1 MSDESAKFVHLHT
14 HSHYSLL
21 TALPKI
27 DDLVS
32 NAVKNDMPA
41 LALTDNGNMYG
52 AIEFYKKCKKANIK
66 PIIGV
71 DAFVAV
77 RTRHD
82 KEARIDNKRS
92 RLVLL
97 AKNNEGYKNL
107 IKLVTYS
114 QLEGFYYKPR
124 VDRELLEK
132 YSEGLI
138 AIIPSF
144 SGETTSLI
152 KERNIELA
160 KEKLEWYKNTFGK
173 ENVFL
178 EITHHPEIEGHQE
191 LQDKIKN
198 LAKDTDTKLVA
209 AHDVYYIKPE
219 DRKTRATVM
228 KIQTN
233 SEFGAQNDDKEDF
246 SFIDQ
251 KTAVKYFKDTR
262 DALENTIKIA
272 DMCNVELEL
281 GKWVFPDLKV
291 ESGRSYDDE
300 LRELVYAGLEKR
312 KVEKTKEVED
322 RIEYELKIIKD
333 KGYSPYFLVVGDLL
347 RFAHENNILTT
358 IRGSVAGSI
367 VTYLA
372 KITNVNPIEYKIPFE
387 RFLNPERPSAPD
399 IDMDFADNRRDEV
412 IQYAKDKYGEDK
424 VAQIGTFGTM
434 AARGSVRDIAR
445 ALGHPYNTGDQIAK
459 LIPIGSQ
466 GFPMTIDRALEIT
479 PELKALYKKEK
490 DAKEIIDMAKKI
502 EGNARHVGIH
512 AAGVVI
518 SPTDLTDFVP
528 LQLDPKGGKVVTQYD
543 MHAVEDAGLLKFDF
557 LGIKNLAILSD
568 AVKRAKKFHNV
579 DVDIENIPLD
589 DEKTYKML
597 ARGETMG
604 LFQLNGAGMTRYLKD
619 LKPSQLTDINAMVAL
634 YRPGPMESIP
644 SYIERKHN
652 PKLITYPD
660 PRMKDIL
667 DQSYGVVTYQDDV
680 LMISIKLGGYSWLE
694 ADMLRKAM
702 GKKIPKVMAAEKD
715 KLIKGFIDNGTTE
728 QKAVKIWE
736 LIEPFAAYGFNKAH
750 AASYGKVAYQTAYM
764 KANFP
769 IEYMAAV
776 LTADSGDVDK
786 VSESIT
792 ELKRMN
798 IPVLPPNINESFGD
812 FTVVGESI
820 RFGLSSI
827 KNFGE
832 GIGEFIINEREQNG
846 KFKSLADFLER
857 VQNKNLNKKSLEALI
872 KAGALDEF
880 GERGQM
886 LSNMEYLL
894 QFNKEHSEM
903 DNSHDSLFGALGDA
917 NAPTKLN
924 LEKSEPASQSDKL
937 FWEKELL
944 GLYVS
949 GHPLDKF
956 KEKLENKYSKIKDIK
971 ENTKSGVT
979 TVVSGIVE
987 EVKPILTKK
996 GDQMAFVRIA
1006 DMSDNIEVVLFPE
1019 TYTKYK
1025 TLVEQEKCIAIKG
1038 KLSTRNGDISILAEA
1053 VKEL

>member
-1 MSDESAKFVHLHT
+1 MSDEKPRFVHLHT

-32 NAVKNDMPA
+32 CAVKNKMPA

-52 AIEFYKKCKKANIK
+52 AIEFYKACKKAEIK
-66 PIIGV
+66 PIIGI

-97 AKNNEGYKNL
+97 AKNNTGYKNL
-107 IKLVTYS
+107 IKLVTKS

-124 VDRELLEK
+124 VDKELLEEC
-132 YSEGLI
+132 SEGLI
-138 AIIPSF
+138 AILPSF
-144 SGETTSLI
+144 SGDTTFAI
-152 KERNIELA
+152 KEKNIELA
-160 KEKLEWYKNTFGK
+160 KERLEWHKKTFGK

-178 EITHHPEIEGHQE
+178 EITHHPEIAGHEEVQE
-191 LQDKIKN
+191 KIKQ
-198 LAKDTDTKLVA
+198 LARDTDTDLVA
-209 AHDVYYIKPE
+209 AHDVYYMKPE

-233 SEFGAQNDDKEDF
+233 SDFGAQNDDKEDF

-251 KTAVKYFKDTR
+251 KTAVKYFKDTPK
-262 DALENTIKIA
+262 ALENTIRIA
-272 DMCNVELEL
+272 DMCEVELEL
-281 GKWVFPDLKV
+281 GSWVFPDLKV

-312 KVEKTKEVED
+312 NVEKTKEVED

-347 RFAHENNILTT
+347 QFAHKNDILTT

-367 VTYLA
+367 VTYLI
-372 KITNVNPIEYKIPFE
+372 KITNINPVAYKIPFE
-387 RFLNPERPSAPD
+387 RFLNPQRPSAPD

-434 AARGSVRDIAR
+434 AARGAVRDIAR
-445 ALGHPYNTGDQIAK
+445 ALGHPYNIGDQIAK

-466 GFPMTIDRALEIT
+466 GFPMTIDHALKIT
-479 PELKALYKKEK
+479 PELKELYKKE
-490 DAKEIIDMAKKI
+490 AVVKEVIDMAKKI
-502 EGNARHVGIH
+502 EGNARHISIH

-518 SPTDLTDFVP
+518 SPTELTDFVP

-557 LGIKNLAILSD
+557 LGIKNLAILAD
-568 AVKRAKKFHNV
+568 AVRRAKKFHNV
-579 DVDIENIPLD
+579 DVDIENVPLD

-619 LKPSQLTDINAMVAL
+619 LKPSQITDINAMVAL

-644 SYIERKHN
+644 SYIERKQN

-715 KLIKGFIDNGTTE
+715 KLIKGFVDNGATE
-728 QKAVKIWE
+728 HKAIKIWE

-769 IEYMAAV
+769 IEYMASV

-792 ELKRMN
+792 ELKRMK

-832 GIGEFIINEREQNG
+832 GIGEFIINEREENG
-846 KFKSLADFLER
+846 KFKSLAEFLER

-903 DNSHDSLFGALGDA
+903 DTNHDSLFGALPEDA
-917 NAPTKLN
+917 APAKLN
-924 LEKSEPASQSDKL
+924 LEESEPASQSDKL

-944 GLYVS
+944 GLYIS

-956 KEKLENKYSKIKDIK
+956 KEKLENKYKKIKEIK
-971 ENTKSGVT
+971 DTTRSGVT

-996 GDQMAFVRIA
+996 GDQMAFVRVA
-1006 DMSDNIEVVLFPE
+1006 DMSDNIEIVLFPE
-1019 TYTKYK
+1019 TFAKYK
-1025 TLVEQEKCIAIKG
+1025 ALVEQEKCIAIKG
-1038 KLSTRNGDISILAEA
+1038 KLSTRNGDISILADA